1 MGKPGLKKVVKSV
14 RGKKGSVRRTYWVK
28 SDPKTAK
35 QQQPGFLRRNAG
47 KIAGVAALAGA
58 AYLGRHKIGALA
70 GQAKHLAL
78 GPGGNHAA
86 TAGTAGSRGER
97 AKQAFHDARKKYG
110 ERATQWRRT
119 TGADAV
125 GHTARKLGE
134 AGAEHFGSRFGQVA
148 GTAIGGMFGGPAG
161 AAVGG
166 FAGGHFGGFVA
177 GKHAAPHVQRGAEWL
192 ANRMR
197 R

>member
-28 SDPKTAK
+28 SDPKATK

-58 AYLGRHKIGALA
+58 AYLGRHKIGALT

-78 GPGGNHAA
+78 GPGGQHSSSAA
-86 TAGTAGSRGER
+86 GGSRGDR
-97 AKQAFHDARKKYG
+97 AKQAFHNAKKQYG

-119 TGADAV
+119 VGADAV
-125 GHTARKLGE
+125 RHTAEKMGT

>member
-1 MGKPGLKKVVKSV
+1 M

-28 SDPKTAK
+28 SDPKATK
-35 QQQPGFLRRNAG
+35 QQPGFLRRNAG

-58 AYLGRHKIGALA
+58 AYLGRHKIAALA
-70 GQAKHLAL
+70 GHGKHLAL
-78 GPGGNHAA
+78 GPGGAQSFSA
-86 TAGTAGSRGER
+86 AGSSRTDR
-97 AKQAFHDARKKYG
+97 AKQAFRNAKQHYG
-110 ERATQWRRT
+110 AQATNWRRT
-119 TGADAV
+119 VGADAV
-125 GHTARKLGE
+125 RHTAEKLGT

-192 ANRMR
+192 ANRLR